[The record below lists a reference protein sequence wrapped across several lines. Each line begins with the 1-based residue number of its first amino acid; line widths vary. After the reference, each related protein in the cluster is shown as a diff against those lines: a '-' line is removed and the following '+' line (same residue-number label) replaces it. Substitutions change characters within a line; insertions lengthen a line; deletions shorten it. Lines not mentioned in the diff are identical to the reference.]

1 MSEHRVR
8 KEQPFRFPESFLEIS
23 KNSRWKILFAGRNQ
37 TQKQIPHIYDKNHN
51 KNFFKVFMKHRKE
64 AEQNN
69 FHICFVPL
77 LFVFISSVLR
87 TDCDF
92 F

>member
-51 KNFFKVFMKHRKE
+51 KNFFKVFMKHKNE
-64 AEQNN
+64 GEQSKS
-69 FHICFVPL
+69 FDCFVL
-77 LFVFISSVLR
+77 LRFVFISFVLR